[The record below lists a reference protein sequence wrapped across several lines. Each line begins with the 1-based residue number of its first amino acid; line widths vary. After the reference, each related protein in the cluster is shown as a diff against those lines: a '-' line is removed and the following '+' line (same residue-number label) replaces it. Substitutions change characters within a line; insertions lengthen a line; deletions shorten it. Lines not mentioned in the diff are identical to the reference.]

1 MRQRKCDDCELTG
14 FLSLSLFNN
23 LLGLTA
29 ATLAEAMKKKIKLE
43 VMNSYHGNNNHGTDS
58 ENGDIT
64 SSMGKCQFLS

>member
-43 VMNSYHGNNNHGTDS
+43 VMNSYHGTDS